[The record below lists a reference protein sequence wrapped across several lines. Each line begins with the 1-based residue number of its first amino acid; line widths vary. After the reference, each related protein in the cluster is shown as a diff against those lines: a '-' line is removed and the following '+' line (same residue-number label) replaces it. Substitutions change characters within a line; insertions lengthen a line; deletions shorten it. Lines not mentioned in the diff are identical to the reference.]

1 MFYQIH
7 LRYIMQL
14 SHDLYQTQNLH
25 QILVTDLK
33 CNVINMTV
41 YHKQNILMVLLGT
54 ILSPDTQKPLLL
66 FFTSR
71 RKFVI

>member
-41 YHKQNILMVLLGT
+41 YHKQNILMVVLRT
-54 ILSPDTQKPLLL
+54 ILSPDAQKLVLL
-66 FFTSR
+66 FFS
-71 RKFVI
+71 